1 MFIKKQL
8 PLLIVFIAGVLMA
21 TQYFVPH
28 QYSKA
33 LFDGYVQWAIV
44 ISVFGAIMGYFSF
57 YRLHITRIVKKGTN
71 WAFSLITVAC
81 TLVLPT
87 VALIDGKGG
96 KLFQDIFLY
105 TTAAIDA
112 TIFSLLAFYIS
123 TAAYRAF
130 RARSMQAL
138 MLLLAAVI
146 VMLARVPLGE
156 KIIPGIG
163 SVSQWILN
171 VPNMAAKRA
180 ILLGVGLGSLL
191 MTLKLI
197 LGIERTYLG
206 D

>member
-1 MFIKKQL
+1 MFLKKKI
-8 PLLIVFIAGVLMA
+8 PLVIVFIMGILMVI
-21 TQYFVPH
+21 QYFVPH
-28 QYSKA
+28 HYSKKF
-33 LFDGYVQWAIV
+33 FDGYIQWAIV
-44 ISVFGAIMGYFSF
+44 IFVFAAVLGYFSF
-57 YRLHITRIVKKGTN
+57 YRVHIHRIVKKGPN
-71 WAFSLITVAC
+71 WIFSVITVAC

-87 VALIDGKGG
+87 IALIDGKGG
-96 KLFQDIFLY
+96 KLFQDVFLY

-130 RARSMQAL
+130 RARSTQAL

-180 ILLGVGLGSLL
+180 IYLGVGLGGLL